1 MPAKSKAQA
10 QKMALLYKQGKIN
23 RATLRDFVKGVK
35 VKKLPKHVTKK
46 KG

>member
-10 QKMALLYKQGKIN
+10 GKMALLYKQGKIS
-23 RATLRDFVKGVK
+23 RATLRDFLKGVK
-35 VKKLPKHVTKK
+35 VSNLPKRTTKK